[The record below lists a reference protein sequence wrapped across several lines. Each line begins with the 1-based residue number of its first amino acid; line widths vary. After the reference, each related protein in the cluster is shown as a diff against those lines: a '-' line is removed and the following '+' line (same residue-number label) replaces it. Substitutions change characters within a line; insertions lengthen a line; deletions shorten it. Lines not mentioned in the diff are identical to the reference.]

1 MPVPSTVNDLDP
13 TASNN
18 SPAGSEPIGPDL
30 DAYLRSH
37 AAIIRQ
43 VSDASKTDVQTHA
56 STSKTTPVDADELPI
71 ADSAASFSLKKL
83 TWANLKAALKTYFD
97 TLYLK
102 LSGGTLTGVL
112 TLAADPTNAL
122 EAATKQYVDN
132 NGGGAQIQPVT
143 ASVASNALTLTLNA
157 TKLDFRSSTLA
168 DGTVNRR
175 NVAAPISLVVPS
187 GATLG
192 TVNGQAARLVILAI
206 DNAGTVEPAVANL
219 AGGVNLDE
227 TTLLTTV
234 AVNTAAVFT
243 GSIAVTT
250 GVLTVSAVTSGTIT
264 VGMAISGSGIPQGI
278 VITAFGTGTGG
289 TGTYQTNCFTPVA
302 STTITG
308 SAGWGV
314 YSTTARTGVPFRV
327 VGFVDITEATAGT
340 WASAPTRIHGCG
352 GQALAALSS
361 LGYGQTVQD
370 VTASRAV
377 ATTYYNTTGRPIF
390 VLATIGVGVA
400 GGYIVVTVNGVSAYG
415 TAEVNAGQFSA
426 MQFLVP
432 AGGSYSVGN
441 NSGTPVMGRWVEIR

>member
-1 MPVPSTVNDLDP
+1 MAL
-13 TASNN
+13 TAAEEALVRQLIAQNPELLSL
-18 SPAGSEPIGPDL
+18 AGNE
-30 DAYLRSH
+30 AT
-37 AAIIRQ
+37 II
-43 VSDASKTDVQTHA
+43 SKLGASKKNLSELAAALSLNDTDLAFVRQG
-56 STSKTTPVDADELPI
+56 TSDKSVALSVLKAFAVAGVP
-71 ADSAASFSLKKL
+71 AASETVSGIAELATTAEATAGTDDLRIMTPLKVAQSIS
-83 TWANLKAALKTYFD
+83 AN
-97 TLYLK
+97 
-102 LSGGTLTGVL
+102 
-112 TLAADPTNAL
+112 
-122 EAATKQYVDN
+122 ATSS
-132 NGGGAQIQPVT
+132 QIQPVT

-168 DGTVNRR
+168 DGTINRR
-175 NVAAPISLVVPS
+175 NVASPISLVIPS

-206 DNAGTVEPAVANL
+206 DNAGTVELAVANL

-340 WASAPTRIHGCG
+340 WASAPTRIQGCG